1 MLPLPWPLVAKKKK
15 PSPLP
20 HRRLPL
26 HRLPLRLP
34 RLLKPPRTLHP
45 ALPLL
50 HPALLLPLPALLL
63 PRRALRMLLA
73 KLPRL
78 LPLLP
83 LR

>member
-1 MLPLPWPLVAKKKK
+1 MLPLRWPLVAKKKK
-15 PSPLP
+15 PSQLP

-26 HRLPLRLP
+26 PRLP
-34 RLLKPPRTLHP
+34 RLLKPPRTLRP

-50 HPALLLPLPALLL
+50 HPALPLPLPALPL
-63 PRRALRMLLA
+63 PRRALRMPLA

-78 LPLLP
+78 PLLLP

>member
-1 MLPLPWPLVAKKKK
+1 LLPLRWPLVAKKKK
-15 PSPLP
+15 PSLLP

-26 HRLPLRLP
+26 HRPPRP
-34 RLLKPPRTLHP
+34 RRLLKPPRTLLP

-50 HPALLLPLPALLL
+50 HLALLLPLPALLL
-63 PRRALRMLLA
+63 PRQALRMPLA

-78 LPLLP
+78 PPLLP

>member
-1 MLPLPWPLVAKKKK
+1 LLPLRWPLVAKKKK
-15 PSPLP
+15 PSLLP
-20 HRRLPL
+20 HRHLLL
-26 HRLPLRLP
+26 HRLPRPP
-34 RLLKPPRTLHP
+34 RLLKPPRTLLP

-50 HPALLLPLPALLL
+50 PLALLLPLPALLL
-63 PRRALRMLLA
+63 QRRALRMPLA

>member
-1 MLPLPWPLVAKKKK
+1 LLPLRWPLVAKKKK
-15 PSPLP
+15 PSLLP
-20 HRRLPL
+20 HRHLPL
-26 HRLPLRLP
+26 HRLP
-34 RLLKPPRTLHP
+34 RLLKLPRTLLP

-50 HPALLLPLPALLL
+50 LPALLLPLPALLL
-63 PRRALRMLLA
+63 PRRALRMPLA